1 MDGAFRHFRNCRLVE
16 GATNPRTISTNIL
29 NFRAFKRH
37 FRQACKIE
45 SRHALTIIDTVSLPP
60 KDAPHVEP
68 SYS

>member
-1 MDGAFRHFRNCRLVE
+1 MDRAFRHFRNCRLVE

-29 NFRAFKRH
+29 NLRAFKRH

-45 SRHALTIIDTVSLPP
+45 SRHGLTIIDTATVPP
-60 KDAPHVEP
+60 EDAAQVEP